1 MAASMG
7 KRRKP
12 ENSEGE
18 QPEQRDRLSVPI
30 RHENSVSD
38 SVSTEQ
44 SSGGSLGEP
53 PRRKHLRNFVQQ
65 QQSDHRPQGK
75 RNLGIPQEPTRLHL
89 RKLGAPAGKTVY
101 CYRYFRH
108 RLSIYWQRQAVIS
121 VYCL

>member
-53 PRRKHLRNFVQQ
+53 PRRKHLRNLVQQ
-65 QQSDHRPQGK
+65 QQSDYPPQGR

-89 RKLGAPAGKTVY
+89 RKLGAEQPSTTGRRSRQPRGQKQPMGQEET
-101 CYRYFRH
+101 
-108 RLSIYWQRQAVIS
+108 RLPSA
-121 VYCL
+121 